1 MKAAALERAHADYVA
16 WRVEALGGTGERL
29 PGGGV
34 IARSHRHPDHW
45 YANRIVA
52 ATPGDAELAVG
63 AAAGLRSDGLPARV
77 ELPQPLVSA
86 RLRDRLDEAGFTRA
100 WNSRA
105 LASPLVVVP
114 SPVIAGIRLEHVNGA
129 SDAER
134 FWQGYEDCFQERQP
148 ERCAHVRRLAER
160 PGGVTAYC
168 VHGGGD
174 VVGVAMMYQRAEVAL
189 LADAATHPDW
199 RGRGIHALLVATRL
213 ADAKEANARIV
224 TSDVEPGGGS
234 DRNLARLG
242 LGGGYLREVWTAQD
256 ESAGGDVMDTGPGAQ
271 VP

>member
-1 MKAAALERAHADYVA
+1 METAALERAHADYVA

-34 IARSHRHPDHW
+34 IARSDRHPEHW

-52 ATPGDAELAVG
+52 AAPGDADMAVN
-63 AAAGLRSDGLPARV
+63 AAAGLRSTGLPVRV
-77 ELPQPLVSA
+77 ELPQPLVSS
-86 RLRDRLDEAGFTRA
+86 RLRDELVEAGFTLA
-100 WNSRA
+100 WSSRV

-114 SPVIAGIRLEHVNGA
+114 PQVIAGIEVQRVNGP

-134 FWQGYEDCFQERQP
+134 FWQGYEDCFQEHQP
-148 ERCAHVRRLAER
+148 ERSAHVSRLAER
-160 PGGVTAYC
+160 PAGVTAYLA
-168 VHGGGD
+168 GSGAD
-174 VVGVAMMYQRAEVAL
+174 VVGVAMMYQTAEVAL

-199 RGRGIHALLVATRL
+199 RGRGIHALLVTARL
-213 ADAKEANARIV
+213 ADAKEANARLV

-242 LGGGYLREVWTAQD
+242 LRDGYVREVWTAQGA
-256 ESAGGDVMDTGPGAQ
+256 SAG
-271 VP
+271 